1 MVKKPSKMQSIN
13 SRLLYSHQDMGK
25 EYAEQCLTM
34 HEKQN
39 KERKDFDN
47 LSKQEKAKRICFHI
61 ESALEYE
68 DCLERYSEEE
78 TDTLAMKIATGCT
91 NYTDS
96 EEYILKLFYS
106 CHEQGIND
114 AIYEIQFIYDVCT
127 PVYFDD

>member
-1 MVKKPSKMQSIN
+1 
-13 SRLLYSHQDMGK
+13 MGK
-25 EYAEQCLTM
+25 EYAEQCLSM
-34 HEKQN
+34 HEMKI

-47 LSKQEKAKRICFHI
+47 LSSEHKAKRISFHI
-61 ESALEYE
+61 ENALEYE
-68 DCLERYSEEE
+68 DCLEQYSEDE
-78 TDTLAMKIATGCT
+78 TDALAMKIATGCT
-91 NYTDS
+91 TYTDS